1 MTFHSS
7 SCSWLCGCVT
17 VTVFLAASTYS
28 LCVRMCLCVSVCMC
42 QCVPMCVW
50 VCAFAT
56 SWSYSFA
63 TMMKRSSLMFWQQ
76 LTNLSACLS
85 VRSVCLPVSL
95 LVRANRSSFLQQFSS
110 LHTHTHTHTTCVLPP
125 LAARKQC
132 MYPLAG
138 STVYP
143 WGCCVHV
150 YMILPFILAALS
162 QVQHTRSIFSSLPLP
177 PSPHTC
183 SADFCLWLELC
194 RVLFSLHLLFTR

>member
-1 MTFHSS
+1 
-7 SCSWLCGCVT
+7 
-17 VTVFLAASTYS
+17 
-28 LCVRMCLCVSVCMC
+28 
-42 QCVPMCVW
+42 MCVW

-85 VRSVCLPVSL
+85 FRTSDQSARLSVSL
-95 LVRANRSSFLQQFSS
+95 LVRANRSSFLQQFSL
-110 LHTHTHTHTTCVLPP
+110 LHTHTHTYTYNLCVLPLP
-125 LAARKQC
+125 AARKQC

-162 QVQHTRSIFSSLPLP
+162 QVQRTRSIFTYLPLP
-177 PSPHTC
+177 SHLQRGLLPVARAVPSFIFIAFIIHERAC
-183 SADFCLWLELC
+183 S
-194 RVLFSLHLLFTR
+194 